1 MNKRPAFFPVLSLFA
16 ALLSLGMFMPSASA
30 SENLLFLGT
39 DLGYLGLSSSRLLE
53 VDKSGVEAGI
63 KLVGSHEFDSPWLI
77 DVGGGYLYS
86 YLSGEGLGTVKNI
99 KVITRSFYAELSPRY
114 RFDAHW
120 QAGPV
125 VQFLTGGDVSYDED
139 GNVDEL
145 KSQWRGGARVQYEV
159 GDDWRWRFG
168 LQGFTDLNIDSR
180 RIIGVVADIQFGFP
194 FRSHASETSTENS
207 VQKPDFAE
215 VKGKSIRIYLGDDLL
230 RFDTAGTALDAKS
243 KQALHKLAKVLRHH
257 RKDWIHLRIEGH
269 CDERNVQGLNQKLSE
284 SRAQTVKTVLVKE
297 KLPAQNMSVEG
308 LAATRP
314 IDPAHNA
321 RAYALNRRVE
331 IWLDDIRPDAIPAVM
346 AELKK

>member
-1 MNKRPAFFPVLSLFA
+1 MNKRSLLV
-16 ALLSLGMFMPSASA
+16 LLSVLMLSPIASA
-30 SENLLFLGT
+30 SENLLFVGT
-39 DLGYLGLSSSRLLE
+39 DLGYLGLSSSRSLE

-63 KLVGSHEFDSPWLI
+63 KLVASHEFDSPWLI

-86 YLSGEGLGTVKNI
+86 YLSGEGIGTVKNI

-114 RFDAHW
+114 RFDSHW
-120 QAGPV
+120 QVGPV
-125 VQFLTGGDVSYDED
+125 IQFLTGGDVSYDED
-139 GNVDEL
+139 GSVDEL
-145 KSQWRGGARVQYEV
+145 GSQWRGGARVQYEV

-180 RIIGVVADIQFGFP
+180 QIIGVVADIQFGFP
-194 FRSHASETSTENS
+194 FKSHASETPAAEENPI
-207 VQKPDFAE
+207 QKPDFAE

-230 RFDTAGTALDAKS
+230 RFDTAGTALDSKS
-243 KQALHKLAKVLRHH
+243 KHALQKLAKVLQHH
-257 RKDWIHLRIEGH
+257 HQDWNHLRIEGH

-284 SRAQTVKTVLVKE
+284 KRANTVKTVLVQE
-297 KLPAQNMSVEG
+297 KLPAKKMSTVG

-321 RAYALNRRVE
+321 HAYAINRRVE
-331 IWLDDIRPDAIPAVM
+331 IWLDDIHPDAIPTVM